1 MGIRWDMTPELF
13 RTLTPRQAECLRLVA
28 RDRGAKEIGLLL
40 GISDETV
47 EVHIKAAL
55 RRLGA
60 NSRFVAARAFAEF
73 EGRTHPVGIP
83 TGREE
88 PGQIH
93 PASKDPSYQMPRVG
107 REHVLHDATV
117 PHEAAQPH
125 GDRSPGMFPPPPAS
139 TGGRSDALSPLQ
151 RIALAAVIAA
161 AIVIVAAAARPLGE
175 GFQALANLMQ
185 PRH

>member
-1 MGIRWDMTPELF
+1 MTPDLF
-13 RTLTPRQAECLRLVA
+13 QRLSPRQAECLRLVA

-47 EVHIKAAL
+47 EAHIKAAL
-55 RRLGA
+55 KRLGS
-60 NSRFVAARAFAEF
+60 NSRFTAARALAEF

-83 TGREE
+83 TEGAK
-88 PGQIH
+88 PVPTA
-93 PASKDPSYQMPRVG
+93 PASDNPSYQLPRTERRG
-107 REHVLHDATV
+107 NVLHDATV
-117 PHEAAQPH
+117 PHDAVAPVPDRATAA
-125 GDRSPGMFPPPPAS
+125 PAFERE
-139 TGGRSDALSPLQ
+139 TEGARRDALSPLH

-161 AIVIVAAAARPLGE
+161 AIVIVVAAARPLAE

>member
-1 MGIRWDMTPELF
+1 MTPELF
-13 RTLTPRQAECLRLVA
+13 QSLSPRQAECLRLVA

-47 EVHIKAAL
+47 EVHIKTAL

-60 NSRFVAARAFAEF
+60 NSRFTAARAFAEF

-83 TGREE
+83 TQG
-88 PGQIH
+88 GT
-93 PASKDPSYQMPRVG
+93 PAVPPQASDGPSYQLPQVG
-107 REHVLHDATV
+107 RREDVLHDATV
-117 PHEAAQPH
+117 RH
-125 GDRSPGMFPPPPAS
+125 GATAPCETDRSPAVPAFRPE
-139 TGGRSDALSPLQ
+139 TGGAPRDALSPFH

-161 AIVIVAAAARPLGE
+161 AIVIVAAAARPLAE